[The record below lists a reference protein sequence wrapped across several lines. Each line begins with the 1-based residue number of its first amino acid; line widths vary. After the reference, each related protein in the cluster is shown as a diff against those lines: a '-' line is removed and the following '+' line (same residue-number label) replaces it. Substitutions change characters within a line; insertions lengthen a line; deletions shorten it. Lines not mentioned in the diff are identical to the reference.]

1 MLLGVWDVKSWF
13 LMIATIWCA
22 LFLCVLG
29 VVVCCVR
36 TV

>member
-13 LMIATIWCA
+13 LMITTVQHA
-22 LFLCVLG
+22 LFFRVLG